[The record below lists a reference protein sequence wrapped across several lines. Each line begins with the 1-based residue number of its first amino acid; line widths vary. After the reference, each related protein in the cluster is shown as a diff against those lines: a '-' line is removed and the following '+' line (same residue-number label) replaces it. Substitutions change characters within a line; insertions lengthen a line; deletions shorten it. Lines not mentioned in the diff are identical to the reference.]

1 MSRSYERLSIETFG
15 AALLNTGDLD
25 PIYIALH
32 KMELDEDQLA
42 RWLVAYWC
50 LYHAGTACYMS
61 QLSDEE
67 FWRVLWTAA
76 HNVSPAPTGHSD
88 RWPRGSERRHWRGKQ
103 AEVAAIGLKNR
114 FERPADVLK
123 MLSTYEGVF
132 GDQIQASGALT
143 PLPFKVVSDRAQTMR
158 SFGPWISFKIAD
170 MLDRLGIVPV
180 SFDNAAVFMFDD
192 PRKAALRLY
201 LLKAGLPAEAKIKD
215 EEHAIALVVDYLTDH
230 FKDFAAPPIYER
242 PVALQEVETIL
253 CKWKSHMN
261 GHYPLMNDV
270 HEIYDGLYPWMS
282 FCKTADL
289 MGRCMPPRKP

>member
-32 KMELDEDQLA
+32 KMELPEEQLA

-61 QLSDEE
+61 ELSENE
-67 FWRVLWTAA
+67 FWLTLQEAAANVTTAP
-76 HNVSPAPTGHSD
+76 VGG

-103 AEVAAIGLKNR
+103 ATDAAYALSTRYNTAR
-114 FERPADVLK
+114 D
-123 MLSTYEGVF
+123 MLSFIVADERDVVPF
-132 GDQIQASGALT
+132 ADIAS
-143 PLPFKVVSDRAQTMR
+143 RAAVHR

-170 MLDRLGIVPV
+170 MVDRLGLQAV

-230 FKDFAAPPIYER
+230 FKDFTAPPIYER
-242 PVALQEVETIL
+242 PVALQEVETVL
-253 CKWKSHMN
+253 CKWKSMLN
-261 GHYPLMNDV
+261 GHYGPYNDINEIREGLREWTQVSPTARLMF
-270 HEIYDGLYPWMS
+270 S
-282 FCKTADL
+282 
-289 MGRCMPPRKP
+289 CMPKGGTEWPHPAG